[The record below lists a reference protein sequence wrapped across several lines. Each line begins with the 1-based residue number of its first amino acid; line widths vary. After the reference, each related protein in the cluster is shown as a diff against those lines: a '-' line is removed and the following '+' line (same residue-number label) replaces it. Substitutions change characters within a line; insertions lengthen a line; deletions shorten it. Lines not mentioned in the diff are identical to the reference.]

1 MAAAQAAEIV
11 VRVAHGTQP
20 EGDLRAAVASLD
32 LWLERESTGQGSAER
47 RLGDPEQ
54 RRRTKSGELFTEL
67 CFRVAEGVAVEAL
80 YATVRAAVTAWRR
93 HWRRT
98 HGADQEVEVEV
109 VRPADAPAPAED
121 AGDAAP
127 PAEDGTGP
135 TDGGA
140 TDRA

>member
-20 EGDLRAAVASLD
+20 EGTSGRRSPASTSGWSASRPGRAPPSM
-32 LWLERESTGQGSAER
+32 

-121 AGDAAP
+121 AAS

-140 TDRA
+140 TGRA

>member
-1 MAAAQAAEIV
+1 MAAAQATEIV

-32 LWLERESTGQGSAER
+32 LWLERESTGQGAAER

-67 CFRVAEGVAVEAL
+67 CFRVAEGVAVEAI

-109 VRPADAPAPAED
+109 VRPGEAPAPAED
-121 AGDAAP
+121 GSA
-127 PAEDGTGP
+127 PAEEGTGP